1 MARIGYCLLLVVV
14 VGSAAA
20 PALAEGQVPPPI
32 AASSLT
38 PEKMMAKEKAV
49 EEHAQKRTECKKQSK
64 EAGLGFIAR
73 KKFVR
78 DCMAVK

>member
-20 PALAEGQVPPPI
+20 PLHAQAPASPEPR
-32 AASSLT
+32 SSLT

-49 EEHAQKRTECKKQSK
+49 EEHAQKRTACKKQSK

-78 DCMAVK
+78 DCMAAK

>member
-14 VGSAAA
+14 VGWAAA
-20 PALAEGQVPPPI
+20 PLRAQAP
-32 AASSLT
+32 AAPAPSSSLT

-49 EEHAQKRTECKKQSK
+49 EEHAKKHAECKKQSK

-73 KKFVR
+73 KKFVS
-78 DCMAVK
+78 DCMAAK